1 MNHLG
6 YPILII
12 ESPGILGYIVNIK
25 RPFSEWQ
32 KIQMSNEFGNF
43 TIRNY
48 AVQSYQHCPQQGPIL
63 R

>member
-32 KIQMSNEFGNF
+32 KIQMSNEFEPEQ
-43 TIRNY
+43 TAKRDM
-48 AVQSYQHCPQQGPIL
+48 
-63 R
+63 